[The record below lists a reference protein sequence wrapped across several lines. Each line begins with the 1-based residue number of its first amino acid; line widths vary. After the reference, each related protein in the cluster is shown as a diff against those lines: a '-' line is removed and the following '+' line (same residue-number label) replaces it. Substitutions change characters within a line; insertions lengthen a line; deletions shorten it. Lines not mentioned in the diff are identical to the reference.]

1 MENTIGTEMAM
12 DTSGTDN
19 PGLKTL
25 VTGLIVLYQ
34 FIMISTVVIC
44 VIELLLMKLQKR
56 SSNVFLKIVNIILV
70 LLFGLFPAACL
81 ADNYK
86 FYSAAEFGAILALF
100 LPSIIIIAKGFT
112 KNEKTRKTINIFLI
126 IVFVIAIVALGCY
139 KTIRFA
145 PSLE

>member
-44 VIELLLMKLQKR
+44 VIELLLMKLQIQK
-56 SSNVFLKIVNIILV
+56 LIQIQKI
-70 LLFGLFPAACL
+70 
-81 ADNYK
+81 
-86 FYSAAEFGAILALF
+86 
-100 LPSIIIIAKGFT
+100 
-112 KNEKTRKTINIFLI
+112 
-126 IVFVIAIVALGCY
+126 
-139 KTIRFA
+139 
-145 PSLE
+145 